1 MIKSEIKEIL
11 DFFAKSNITILGD
24 IVLEKHNEPGS
35 IGYDLRGNS
44 AKPSKQAAPKPD
56 KEIIPEKPTK
66 PAETMTFKRKG
77 NVLEGHL
84 TLLYNKLAKEGWIEG
99 NEADF
104 KALFS
109 GKRDENCMLTW
120 VGVFGKST
128 LVELF
133 RQLIKAGLVV
143 LNDGYALSSVL
154 EGHFVDRKGQW
165 LTGLDKGDSPNEK
178 ALPMIQECVKLLQS
192 DPRQLIYGSY
202 QDDED
207 FQEEYDPYDHQD
219 MHLHKR

>member
-11 DFFAKSNITILGD
+11 DFLAKSNVTILGD

-35 IGYDLRGNS
+35 IGYDLKGNS

-178 ALPMIQECVKLLQS
+178 ALPMIRECVKLLQS

>member
-11 DFFAKSNITILGD
+11 DFIAKSNVTILGD

-99 NEADF
+99 DEADF

>member
-56 KEIIPEKPTK
+56 REIIPEKPTK

-104 KALFS
+104 RALFS